1 MTQTTSMAI
10 SNFGS
15 VRELRT
21 KITELDATATLTGTF
36 TVAKAII
43 DGKKK
48 AVKEPLELD
57 NAAVTEA
64 KTQWFLVD
72 QDGAQYWVRPLET
85 EGNPTI
91 TLTYE
96 EKPVEEAADEEFE
109 AEDADENADDE
120 FEADEDEEED
130 EE

>member
-1 MTQTTSMAI
+1 MTNTTSMAI

-21 KITELDATATLTGTF
+21 KITDLEATATLTGTF
-36 TVAKAII
+36 TVAKAIVE
-43 DGKKK
+43 GKKK
-48 AVKEPLELD
+48 GVKDPLELD
-57 NAAVTEA
+57 NAAVVEA

-72 QDGAQYWVRPLET
+72 QDGNQYWVRPLEI
-85 EGNPTI
+85 EGNATI

-109 AEDADENADDE
+109 AEDADADDE
-120 FEADEDEEED
+120 FEAEDEEEED